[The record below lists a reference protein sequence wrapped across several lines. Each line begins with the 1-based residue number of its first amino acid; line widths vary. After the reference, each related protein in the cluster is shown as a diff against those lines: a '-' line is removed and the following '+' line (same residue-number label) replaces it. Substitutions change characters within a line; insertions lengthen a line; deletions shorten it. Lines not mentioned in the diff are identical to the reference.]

1 MALMMS
7 GLLAYGDLVPPSARD
22 AIKAAHAA
30 PPSDRE
36 ARRSA
41 ARELY
46 RTGDLDCR
54 DALELVDLGDESP
67 DCSGA

>member
-7 GLLAYGDLVPPSARD
+7 SLMAYSDLVPPSARE

-30 PPSDRE
+30 PAGSRE
-36 ARRSA
+36 LRKAA

-46 RTGDLDCR
+46 EAGNVSCQ
-54 DALELVDLGDESP
+54 DALELVDLGDESAE
-67 DCSGA
+67 CGCT